1 MTLEPLC
8 DNILAEFVPMEEK
21 TQGGLYIPTTNQ
33 ERPNMAI
40 VIKVGPGRL
49 LMSGEI
55 KPLTVKPGDKIML
68 AGYGGREKK
77 FEGKFYI
84 FLKEEEILAIVK
96 DEA

>member
-1 MTLEPLC
+1 MTLEPIC
-8 DNILAEFVPMEEK
+8 DNILANLFLWK
-21 TQGGLYIPTTNQ
+21 KRRRRFIIPTAKQ

-77 FEGKFYI
+77 FEGKLYI